1 MKRDFA
7 IKWIGRDRNIV
18 QEGMAHEVDGI
29 NSLLDISKDLMTKID
44 IEYQSIEVAPI
55 FLKALQYGYAIDLQR
70 DDLSFPDYRPSA
82 SSPLRDKQNL
92 RWCNLDHLNKIVFND
107 LFAESGRWEKMS
119 ERDFQSLIDQD
130 QRSKASSQWMN
141 RIRGFLK

>member
-55 FLKALQYGYAIDLQR
+55 FLEAPHYGYAIDLQR
-70 DDLSFPDYRPSA
+70 DDLSFPNFRPSS
-82 SSPLRDKQNL
+82 SSPFRDQQNL
-92 RWCNLDHLNKIVFND
+92 RWCDLDQLNQIVFND
-107 LFAESGRWEKMS
+107 VFAESGRWEKMS
-119 ERDFQSLIDQD
+119 ERDFQRLIDHN

>member
-55 FLKALQYGYAIDLQR
+55 FLEALQYGYAIDLQR

>member
-18 QEGMAHEVDGI
+18 QEGMVHEVDGI

-55 FLKALQYGYAIDLQR
+55 FLEALQYGYTIDHQR

-130 QRSKASSQWMN
+130 QKSKASSQWMS